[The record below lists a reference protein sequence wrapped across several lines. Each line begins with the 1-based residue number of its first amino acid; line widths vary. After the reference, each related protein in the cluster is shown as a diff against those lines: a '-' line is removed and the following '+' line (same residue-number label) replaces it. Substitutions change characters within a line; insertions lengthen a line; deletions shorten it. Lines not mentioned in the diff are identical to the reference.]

1 MSEYKSKSNRRS
13 IRLKEYDY
21 TSPGWYYITICTHNR
36 ECLFGEVIKGKMV
49 LSPIGKTV
57 QEYWLQIPNHLPNIE
72 LDEYVIMPNH
82 IHGIIIINDKNVNN
96 RRGVRS
102 NAPTNPNITIN
113 PDNYFSQISPK
124 SGSLSTIIRSYK
136 SAVTKRVNELH
147 NTAGAKLWQRGY
159 YDRIIRNDWELYEIR
174 KYIINNPLKWHLD
187 NENPDNLKIQ

>member
-57 QEYWLQIPNHLPNIE
+57 QEYWLQIPNHIPNIE
-72 LDEYVIMPNH
+72 
-82 IHGIIIINDKNVNN
+82 KNVNN